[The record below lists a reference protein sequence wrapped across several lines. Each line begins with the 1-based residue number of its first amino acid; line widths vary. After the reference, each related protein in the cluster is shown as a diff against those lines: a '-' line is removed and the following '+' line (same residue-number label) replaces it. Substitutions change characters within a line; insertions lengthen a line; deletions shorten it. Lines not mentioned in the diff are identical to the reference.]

1 MQFTGLARAQE
12 AYDNACDC
20 CNGDHHEPEAKPV
33 HWSAHWKV
41 RAQLRAKL
49 GRPELRY
56 SYSLYDKRTGEPTD
70 KRTHREP
77 DALYN
82 LRRLRGIITHPC
94 ANLALN
100 AAQQEEHFITV
111 RRAYFAA
118 LAEITSPVVLP

>member
-1 MQFTGLARAQE
+1 MRYNGQALAQQT
-12 AYDNACDC
+12 YDNECDC
-20 CNGDHHEPEAKPV
+20 CGRQHYEPKVKPM

-41 RAQLRAKL
+41 RAQLRAHR

-56 SYSLYDKRTGEPTD
+56 SYPLYDKRTGEPTD

-100 AAQQEEHFITV
+100 AAQQEEHFITA